1 MSTETRRPYDFLDPI
16 DPNADQAAE
25 KVRRDQEKEDI
36 KWLMAHPAG
45 RRIAARILEV
55 TGTRRTVF
63 NPSGSVMA
71 LNEGKRQVGLWFEAE
86 LLDAAHEG
94 YLKLLKEYASE

>member
-1 MSTETRRPYDFLDPI
+1 MSTETRSPYDLLEPTDPR
-16 DPNADQAAE
+16 ADQAAE
-25 KVRRDQEKEDI
+25 KVKREQQREDI

-45 RRIAARILEV
+45 RRIAARLLEV
-55 TGTRRTVF
+55 TGTRRSTF
-63 NPSGSVMA
+63 NPSGSVMSFH
-71 LNEGKRQVGLWFEAE
+71 EGRRTVGLWFEAE